1 MFMNVMFAGM
11 IGGWEMVVI
20 LAVVLML
27 FGAKKL
33 PELAKGLGQGIKE
46 FKKATREVTDEVS
59 QAMDETPPPAP
70 RRLPASTVTPAQ
82 TVQTSVQAEPIQTVP
97 QSSPATKA

>member
-1 MFMNVMFAGM
+1 MLAYMNVMFAGM

-33 PELAKGLGQGIKE
+33 PELAKGLGQGIRE

-59 QAMDETPPPAP
+59 HAMDETPAP
-70 RRLPASTVTPAQ
+70 QRRLPPTT
-82 TVQTSVQAEPIQTVP
+82 TVQTTPAEPTPAVSP
-97 QSSPATKA
+97 SSPGTKA

>member
-1 MFMNVMFAGM
+1 MLAYMNVMFAGM

-59 QAMDETPPPAP
+59 HAMDETPAP
-70 RRLPASTVTPAQ
+70 QRRLPPAT
-82 TVQTSVQAEPIQTVP
+82 TVQTTPSEPTPTVP
-97 QSSPATKA
+97 QSSAGTKA